1 MRRGLLIPLGLLI
14 AVGGCAGTKPCMVIP
29 AQIELARDVRDAARA
44 TREEKLGEMN
54 RWAQNVEQSRTKLD
68 RLTEERDQLKKE
80 VSGASTE
87 AKETPNKKE
96 ETKK

>member
-1 MRRGLLIPLGLLI
+1 MRRSWLIPFGILF
-14 AVGGCAGTKPCMVIP
+14 AVGGCAGTKPCLVIP
-29 AQIELARDVRDAARA
+29 AQIELARDVRDAARV
-44 TREEKLGEMN
+44 TMDERKGELD

-80 VSGASTE
+80 ISGGSAGSQ
-87 AKETPNKKE
+87 ETPKKKE